1 MRDIVD
7 GLIAWRSRDEPFA
20 LATVIRTWSSA
31 PRPAGTT
38 MAVSASG
45 EVLGSISGGCVEGET
60 YELAQQVIGSG
71 RAEVRRFGVTDDD
84 AFAAGLTCGG
94 TIEVFVEPV
103 GDEQYPMLDR
113 ILDAIKGHRPT
124 VLATLTSGTDVGHHF
139 SLDEDGLN
147 GPVAV
152 LGSQNDLLPR
162 MAAML
167 STSGTDVVELG
178 QATGALTPASV
189 FVQSFAP
196 PPRMIVFGAIDFAA
210 AVASIGRFLGYH
222 VTVCDARAVFTT
234 PARFPDVD
242 RLVVDWPHRFLE
254 TEKVDESTVLCV
266 LTHDQKFDI
275 PLLKV
280 ALQTRAGYIGVMGSR
295 RTHARRLEA
304 LREEGVP
311 EWQLERLS
319 SPIGLDLGA
328 RTSEETAVSIAAE
341 IIAATRGGSGVS
353 LRECRGAIHR
363 DAVALPGEETTGA
376 APRQPTDRHDLV
388 PQR

>member
-7 GLIAWRSRDEPFA
+7 GLIAWRSRGEPFA

-45 EVLGSISGGCVEGET
+45 EVLGSISGGCVEGAT
-60 YELAQQVIGSG
+60 YEVAQQVIGSG
-71 RAEVRRFGVTDDD
+71 RSEVMRFGVTDDD

-124 VLATLTSGTDVGHHF
+124 VLATVTSGTDVGQHYA
-139 SLDEDGLN
+139 LDEDGLN
-147 GPVAV
+147 GLVSV
-152 LGSQNDLLPR
+152 LGSRNDLLPR

-167 STSGTDVVELG
+167 STSDTDVVELE

-210 AVASIGRFLGYH
+210 AVASIGQFLGYH

-234 PARFPDVD
+234 PARFPTVD

-266 LTHDQKFDI
+266 LTHDEKFDI
-275 PLLKV
+275 PLLEV
-280 ALQTRAGYIGVMGSR
+280 ALRSRAGYIGVMGSR

-363 DAVALPGEETTGA
+363 EAVALPGEDTTGA